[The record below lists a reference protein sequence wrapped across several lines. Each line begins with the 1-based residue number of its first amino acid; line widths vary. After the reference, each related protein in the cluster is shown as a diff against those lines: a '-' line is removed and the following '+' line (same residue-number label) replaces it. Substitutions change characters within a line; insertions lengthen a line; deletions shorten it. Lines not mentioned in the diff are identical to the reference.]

1 MMNKRLIFVSSV
13 QKELAPERRAVH
25 DYVRGDALLR
35 RYFDVFLFE
44 DLPATDRRPDDL
56 YLDKVDKCTVYLGI
70 LGNEYGSEDAQGISP
85 TEREF
90 DRATKRGKYR
100 LLFVKGND
108 DKARHPKMRKLMG
121 KAQAQLVR
129 RRFIGTPDLITE
141 LYDSL
146 VQYLDENGLLS
157 RVPFDEAPCTDASMR
172 DISNEKLAWFLEQ
185 AHRERQYPLTKKAL
199 PEQALAHLD
208 LLSDGK
214 PKHAAI
220 LLFGK
225 NPQHFVRSAEV
236 KCLHFHGTTVQKP
249 IPSYQIYKRT
259 TFDQVDQ
266 AVDFVMSKLTRSVGT
281 RAKGPA
287 APVEYDLPKEA
298 VAEAIVNAVTH
309 RDYTSNS
316 AVQVMIFADRLEV
329 WNPGELPAGLTPE
342 GLRIEHPSIPRN
354 PLICDPMYLAHYI
367 EKAGTGTL
375 DMIARCREAGLPE
388 PSFEQRGGQ
397 FVTTLWR
404 SWLTTSVFAGLDL
417 NDRQRA
423 AVNYLQSNHRMG
435 NLDYQKLTG
444 AIKKTASRD
453 LDDLVQK
460 EVLRKVGRT
469 GRGTY
474 YVLARKGD
482 KKGTKRTSQT
492 SGSKGT
498 KRGQRRPASKSQKA
512 SKPR

>member
-1 MMNKRLIFVSSV
+1 MKKRLIFVSSV
-13 QKELAPERRAVH
+13 QKELTAERRAVY

-35 RYFDVFLFE
+35 KYFDVFLFE
-44 DLPATDRRPDDL
+44 DLPATDRKPDDL

-70 LGNEYGSEDAQGISP
+70 LGNEYGSEDGEGISP

-90 DRATKRGKYR
+90 DQATKKGKYR
-100 LLFVKGND
+100 LLFLKGGD
-108 DKARHPKMRKLMG
+108 DKARHPKMRKLMN

-129 RRFIGTPDLITE
+129 RRFTGTPDLITE

-146 VQYLDENGLLS
+146 VQYLDENSLLS
-157 RVPFDEAPCTDASMR
+157 RVPFDEAPCAGASMR

-185 AHRERQYPLTKKAL
+185 AHRERQYPLTKKAK

-208 LLSDGK
+208 LLSDGQ

-225 NPQHFVRSAEV
+225 NPQQFVKSAEV
-236 KCLHFHGTTVQKP
+236 KCLHFHSTTVQKP

-259 TFDQVDQ
+259 IFDQVDQ
-266 AVDFVMSKLTRSVGT
+266 AVDFVMSKLARSVGT
-281 RAKGPA
+281 RAEGPA

-309 RDYTSNS
+309 RDYTSNA

-329 WNPGELPAGLTPE
+329 WNPGELPSGLTPE
-342 GLRIEHPSIPRN
+342 RLRIEHPSIPRN

-404 SWLTTSVFAGLDL
+404 DWLTDAVMEQLVL
-417 NDRQRA
+417 NDRQRKGLVHVKIHGTMTNAEYQRLA
-423 AVNYLQSNHRMG
+423 ATTRP
-435 NLDYQKLTG
+435 T
-444 AIKKTASRD
+444 AIRD
-453 LDDLVQK
+453 LADLVNK
-460 EVLRKVGRT
+460 GLLLRRGE
-469 GRGTY
+469 GRGSH
-474 YVLARKGD
+474 YVIAGRM
-482 KKGTKRTSQT
+482 T
-492 SGSKGT
+492 
-498 KRGQRRPASKSQKA
+498 QK
-512 SKPR
+512 

>member
-1 MMNKRLIFVSSV
+1 MSSV
-13 QKELAPERRAVH
+13 QKELAAERRAVH

-90 DRATKRGKYR
+90 DRATKQGKYR
-100 LLFVKGND
+100 LLFVKGSD
-108 DKARHPKMRKLMG
+108 DKARHPKMRKLMS

-129 RRFIGTPDLITE
+129 RRFTGTHDLITE

-146 VQYLDENGLLS
+146 VQYLDEIGLLS
-157 RVPFDEAPCTDASMR
+157 HVPFDEAPCEGASMR

-185 AHRERQYPLTKKAL
+185 AHRERQYPLTKKAK

-208 LLSDGK
+208 LLSDGQ

-225 NPQHFVRSAEV
+225 NPQHFVISAEV

-249 IPSYQIYKRT
+249 IPSYQIYKLT

-266 AVDFVMSKLTRSVGT
+266 AVDFVMSKLARSVGT
-281 RAKGPA
+281 RAEGPA

-309 RDYTSNS
+309 RDYTSNA

-329 WNPGELPAGLTPE
+329 WNPGELPSGLTPE
-342 GLRIEHPSIPRN
+342 RLRAEHPSIPHN

-375 DMIARCREAGLPE
+375 DMIARCLEAGLPE

-404 SWLTTSVFAGLDL
+404 DWLTEAILKKLVL
-417 NDRQRA
+417 NEHQNQ
-423 AVNYLQSNHRMG
+423 AVAYVKKNGRISNKEYRE
-435 NLDYQKLTG
+435 LTG
-444 AIKKTASRD
+444 TGDRTALRD
-453 LDDLVQK
+453 LADLLKKKVFQ
-460 EVLRKVGRT
+460 KVGTT

-474 YVLARKGD
+474 YVIRRKAD
-482 KKGTKRTSQT
+482 KKPTN
-492 SGSKGT
+492 
-498 KRGQRRPASKSQKA
+498 P
-512 SKPR
+512 P

>member
-1 MMNKRLIFVSSV
+1 MNKRLIFVSSV

-25 DYVRGDALLR
+25 DYVCGDALLR

-44 DLPATDRRPDDL
+44 NLPATDRRPDDL
-56 YLDKVDKCTVYLGI
+56 YLNQVDKCTVYLGI
-70 LGNEYGSEDAQGISP
+70 LGNEYGSEDAEGVSP

-100 LLFVKGND
+100 LLFVKGSD
-108 DKARHPKMRKLMG
+108 DKARHPKMRKFIG

-129 RRFIGTPDLITE
+129 RRFRGTPDLIKE

-157 RVPFDEAPCTDASMR
+157 RVPFDEAPCADASMR
-172 DISNEKLAWFLEQ
+172 DISNEKLTWFLEQ
-185 AHRERQYPLTKKAL
+185 AHRERQYPLTKKAK

-208 LLSDGK
+208 LLSDGQ

-225 NPQHFVRSAEV
+225 NPQHFIKSAEV
-236 KCLHFHGTTVQKP
+236 KCLHFHGTAVQKP

-281 RAKGPA
+281 RAEGPT
-287 APVEYDLPKEA
+287 APVAYDLPQEA

-309 RDYTSNS
+309 RDYTSN
-316 AVQVMIFADRLEV
+316 AGVQVMLFADRLEV
-329 WNPGELPAGLTPE
+329 WNPGELPPTLTPE
-342 GLRIEHPSIPRN
+342 ELRLPHASIPHN
-354 PLICDPMYLAHYI
+354 PLLADPMFLARYI

-375 DMIARCREAGLPE
+375 DMIDQCRQAELPE

-404 SWLTTSVFAGLDL
+404 SWLTVSTVAELNL

-423 AVNYLQSNHRMG
+423 AVSYLQSNLRIG

-453 LDDLVQK
+453 LEDLVAK
-460 EVLRKVGRT
+460 GVLRKVGRT

-474 YVLARKGD
+474 YVFARKGD
-482 KKGTKRTSQT
+482 KKGTKGTSQT
-492 SGSKGT
+492 SSSKGT
-498 KRGQRRPASKSQKA
+498 KRGQRRPASKSRKT
-512 SKPR
+512 SKK